1 MTKHLLTLLILV
13 LTSFTSAFAQDRD
26 KTVAL
31 LLAAQEAGHTGSLV
45 SVTPVVIVPI
55 AVTPARDPRV
65 LIPEVRSSSIRIKE
79 RFVPVTRPTTCTPA
93 PAAPTIAVSRWE
105 LRKAIRSLDLAR
117 RYAPVYGTGP
127 GVK

>member
-1 MTKHLLTLLILV
+1 MTKHLITLLILV

-31 LLAAQEAGHTGSLV
+31 LLAAQEAGHTGSLF
-45 SVTPVVIVPI
+45 SATPVVVVPL
-55 AVTPARDPRV
+55 AVAPARNPWE
-65 LIPEVRSSSIRIKE
+65 LLPATQSSSIRIKE
-79 RFVPVTRPTTCTPA
+79 RFVPVARPTTCTPA
-93 PAAPTIAVSRWE
+93 PTITVSRWE

>member
-1 MTKHLLTLLILV
+1 MIKHLLTLLITV
-13 LTSFTSAFAQDRD
+13 LTFLVTSASAQDRD

-31 LLAAQEAGHTGSLV
+31 LLAAQEAGHTGSLF
-45 SVTPVVIVPI
+45 SATPVVIVPI

-65 LIPEVRSSSIRIKE
+65 LIPEVQSSSIRIKE

-93 PAAPTIAVSRWE
+93 PATPVSRWE
-105 LRKAIRSLDLAR
+105 LRKAIRSLDSAR
-117 RYAPVYGTGP
+117 RYAPVYGTGS